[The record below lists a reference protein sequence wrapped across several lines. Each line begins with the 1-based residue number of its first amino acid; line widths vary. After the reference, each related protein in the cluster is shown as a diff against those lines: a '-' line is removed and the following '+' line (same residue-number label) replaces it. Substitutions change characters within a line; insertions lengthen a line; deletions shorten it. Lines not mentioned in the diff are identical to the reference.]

1 MDSTTT
7 IENVEPYYVQ
17 SKMKIDILE
26 VVEKSDG
33 SAEISL
39 DIDRNGLDL
48 LIKEGFISMMNKGLK
63 LSENNE

>member
-7 IENVEPYYVQ
+7 IKNVEPYYVQ
-17 SKMKIDILE
+17 NKMKIDILE

-48 LIKEGFISMMNKGLK
+48 LVKEGFISMMNKGLK

>member
-1 MDSTTT
+1 M
-7 IENVEPYYVQ
+7 
-17 SKMKIDILE
+17 DILE

-48 LIKEGFISMMNKGLK
+48 LVKEGFISMMNFLIEPSCCFI
-63 LSENNE
+63 LM

>member
-7 IENVEPYYVQ
+7 IKNVEPYYVQ

-26 VVEKSDG
+26 VVAKSDG

-48 LIKEGFISMMNKGLK
+48 LVKEGFISMMNKGLK